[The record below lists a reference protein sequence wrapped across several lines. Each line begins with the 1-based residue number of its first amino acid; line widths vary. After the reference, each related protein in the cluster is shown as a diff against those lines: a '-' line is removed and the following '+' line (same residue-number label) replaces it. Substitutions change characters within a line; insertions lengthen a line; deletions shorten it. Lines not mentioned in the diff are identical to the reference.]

1 MLCFIVYK
9 YINYIRTSKP
19 RKKVENK
26 TRRKTVPF
34 SAFSSKALKNELA
47 GLLTYPGFWRPSHQL
62 LETGSGFSPTLNG
75 AYSSGTVPDFHRIPF
90 SSLSLRRREPNSAAK
105 VAVFPIRITAFEK
118 KKAHPPQK
126 QKRVPPEREAPVL
139 HYVPHNEERCFFR
152 YLMLGSS
159 RPRCCFLSTTFRM
172 TPRMRAAMPKHAS
185 ITSGQV

>member
-1 MLCFIVYK
+1 MLLFFLVYK

-47 GLLTYPGFWRPSHQL
+47 GLLTYPGFWRPSHQV
-62 LETGSGFSPTLNG
+62 LEPDSGFPPSLNG

-105 VAVFPIRITAFEK
+105 VAVFPICSGTPPSFFSKLFGHLPFRTEK
-118 KKAHPPQK
+118 
-126 QKRVPPEREAPVL
+126 VL
-139 HYVPHNEERCFFR
+139 
-152 YLMLGSS
+152 
-159 RPRCCFLSTTFRM
+159 FLRHGDN
-172 TPRMRAAMPKHAS
+172 R
-185 ITSGQV
+185 